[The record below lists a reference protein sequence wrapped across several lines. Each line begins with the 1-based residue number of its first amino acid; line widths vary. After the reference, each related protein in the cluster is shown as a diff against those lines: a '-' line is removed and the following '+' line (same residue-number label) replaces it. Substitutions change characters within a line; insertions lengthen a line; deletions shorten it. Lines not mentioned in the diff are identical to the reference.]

1 MEKVISYIFLIVA
14 LIIVLLAGAETIQ
27 FPDSF
32 AKRGSLPRVDEW
44 RGSRIR
50 AAANR

>member
-1 MEKVISYIFLIVA
+1 MEKIISYFLLIVA
-14 LIIVLLAGAETIQ
+14 LITVSLAGAEVMQ

-32 AKRGSLPRVDEW
+32 AKRGSLPRIDEW

-50 AAANR
+50 SASKR

>member
-1 MEKVISYIFLIVA
+1 MISYILLIVA
-14 LIIVLLAGAETIQ
+14 LIIVSLAGAEAIQ

-50 AAANR
+50 AAVNR